1 MIRDHVYF
9 VAGAVAFK
17 LFELALCAVP
27 ALADDP
33 AAFLGCRGEAS
44 LAGTSQIDQ
53 NKINRTLKQAGV
65 GADCNM
71 AIAPSTVLGGGVR
84 LDLGSG
90 STEAGLNAK
99 LGYAI
104 NPGVLL
110 YGLGQY
116 NIDATKKPNGT
127 GVLSAGVGAEVIV
140 SKNTSAFFELQRD
153 LARTG
158 DARAISEQTTG
169 RVGLRFKL
177 Q

>member
-1 MIRDHVYF
+1 MKYASLI
-9 VAGAVAFK
+9 A
-17 LFELALCAVP
+17 LALLTTP

-44 LAGTSQIDQ
+44 IAGTSQIDN
-53 NKINRTLKQAGV
+53 NKVNRTLKQGGV

-71 AIAPSTVLGGGVR
+71 AIAPSTVLGGGIG
-84 LDLGSG
+84 LDFGSG
-90 STEAGLNAK
+90 STEASFKAK
-99 LGYAI
+99 LGFSL

-110 YGLGQY
+110 YLGPQY
-116 NIDATKKPNGT
+116 SVDATKKINGT
-127 GVLSAGVGAEVIV
+127 GVLSGVLGAEVV
-140 SKNTSAFFELQRD
+140 VLPGKASAFFEVAKD